1 MVLEQRVQLLSF
13 ALVIECDVNR
23 LRALLLKQHLALSQL
38 GSALGD
44 QAA

>member
-23 LRALLLKQHLALSQL
+23 LRALFLEQHLALAQL